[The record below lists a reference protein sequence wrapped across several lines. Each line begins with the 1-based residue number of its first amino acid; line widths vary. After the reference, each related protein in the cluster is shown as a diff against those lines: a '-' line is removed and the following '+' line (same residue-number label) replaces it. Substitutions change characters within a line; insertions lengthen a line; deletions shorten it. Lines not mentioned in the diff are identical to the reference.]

1 MTDMGPISVVSA
13 GAGTG
18 KTWRLSTEYV
28 NAAQSGVSPARIIA
42 TTFTIK
48 AAAELVERVRARLI
62 QEGYPEAAQSALAG
76 LVGTVNSVCGRLVSD
91 FAIDGG
97 LSPVAEVIPPE
108 MANSLFGLATEE
120 AIQKFSPKI
129 DPIAERLRQDD
140 WRKTIL
146 EIVNLARGSGLAPTQ
161 FADFAF
167 KSWQGIEPLLAPVA
181 ANETPADL
189 DRALVD
195 AIRTCISQIDAGGDE
210 TKTTKDTLTTLR
222 QIASQM
228 SNGRPLAWDAW
239 SRVSKLKAAKAS
251 EPFLQTVRAIAA
263 RHPTHPR
270 LHTDLREFI
279 DLVFSCAADAL
290 DHFSEFKRARG
301 LLDFTDQEALALEL
315 LRLPE
320 VRARMRERF
329 DLLMVDEFQ
338 DTSPIQL
345 AVFLEMAKAVKRSLW
360 VGDQKQAIFG
370 FRQTDP
376 ALVNAVIEKIRPAT
390 GGTEESLDTSRRSR
404 PSLVRFANAVFGAAF
419 PPKGVP
425 ADKVIIPNFHRSEPA
440 DFGPSLHHWKLEGKN
455 WPSALQALGG
465 RIQSMLA
472 SPDATPVINRADG
485 ARRPLKPSDI
495 AILCRQNERCKAVAD
510 VLGALGIPAAM
521 PRNGLLDTPEAVLAC
536 AALRY
541 LVDPADSLAVAE
553 LAHFNEGNGD
563 WLNVW
568 LTKGADVLKA
578 QCEAVVALDE
588 QRVNLAHLTPAE
600 ALETAVAAAR
610 IDQLVHRWDRAGERL
625 ANLDA
630 LRKVALLYEDSCRA
644 TRGAATAAGLV
655 AYLAKGLEKGGE
667 RPAFEGDDAVRVLT
681 YHRAKGLEWP
691 VVVLLD
697 LQDGAKR
704 SPFGAYSESPAG
716 GLDPWN
722 PLAGRWIRFWP
733 WPYGDQEKD
742 VHLDATA
749 SASPQAQAR
758 AEAELAEL
766 VRLLYV
772 GMTRARDYLVFA
784 TRPSASSAWIDILTR
799 ADGTPVLTLP
809 VTDGETQVNVDG
821 EAFTMV
827 VQSAGPPPAAIAQ
840 DETPAVAWF
849 APLPL
854 SGEQPKY
861 PPARLS
867 PSAASQDSNEN
878 SAPVAGTPIEIGQRL
893 PISGNPD
900 MRLLG
905 EAVHGFLA
913 ADTIDRPIAEREA
926 MANEALDR
934 WSVGGA
940 LLPASLIEAS
950 KRLDRFITDRW
961 PGAKQHRELP
971 VFSRIGDQRA
981 SGRVDLLL
989 ETAQGFVIIDHK
1001 TFPGAPD
1008 TWVEKANEYA
1018 PQLALYSQMIAQ
1030 ATGRPVLQRFIH
1042 MPIVGALIS
1051 VRAALSPITIRSPNN
1066 GNAPHTN

>member
-1 MTDMGPISVVSA
+1 MA
-13 GAGTG
+13 
-18 KTWRLSTEYV
+18 
-28 NAAQSGVSPARIIA
+28 SP
-42 TTFTIK
+42 
-48 AAAELVERVRARLI
+48 
-62 QEGYPEAAQSALAG
+62 
-76 LVGTVNSVCGRLVSD
+76 
-91 FAIDGG
+91 
-97 LSPVAEVIPPE
+97 
-108 MANSLFGLATEE
+108 LFSLATEE

-146 EIVNLARGSGLAPTQ
+146 DIVNLARGSGLEPQQ
-161 FADFAF
+161 FADFAT
-167 KSWQGIEPLLAPVA
+167 KSWQGIEPLLAPLA
-181 ANETPADL
+181 PNEMPADL
-189 DRALVD
+189 DRALAE
-195 AIRTCISQIDAGGDE
+195 AIRHCVSQIDAGGDA
-210 TKTTKDTLTTLR
+210 TKTTKDALTILR

-239 SRVSKLKAAKAS
+239 ARVSKLKAAKAS

-270 LHTDLREFI
+270 LHADLREFI

-290 DHFSEFKRARG
+290 DQFSEFKRARG

-315 LRLPE
+315 LRQPE

-345 AVFLEMAKAVKRSLW
+345 AVFLEMAKAVKRSIW

-404 PSLVRFANAVFGAAF
+404 PSLVQFANAVFGAAF
-419 PPKGVP
+419 PSKGVP
-425 ADKVIIPNFHRSEPA
+425 ADKVVIPNFHRPEPP
-440 DFGPSLHHWKLEGKN
+440 DFGPALHHWKLDGKN

-465 RIQSMLA
+465 RIQSILA
-472 SPDATPVINRADG
+472 SPDVTPVINRADG
-485 ARRPLKPSDI
+485 ASRPLKPSDI
-495 AILCRQNERCKAVAD
+495 AILCRQNDRCKAIAD
-510 VLGALGIPAAM
+510 VLGTLGIPAAM

-541 LVDPADSLAVAE
+541 LVDPGDTLAVAE

-578 QCEAVVALDE
+578 QCEPVAALNE

-600 ALETAVAAAR
+600 ALDTAIAAAR

-630 LRKVALLYEDSCRA
+630 LRKVALLYEKACQA

-655 AYLAKGLEKGGE
+655 AYLAKELDKGGE

-691 VVVLLD
+691 VVILLD

-716 GLDPWN
+716 GFDPWD

-758 AEAELAEL
+758 TEAELAEL

-809 VTDGETQVNVDG
+809 ATDGETQVNVDG

-827 VQSAGPPPAAIAQ
+827 VQSAGSPPAAGAQ
-840 DETPAVAWF
+840 GGAPQIAWF
-849 APLPL
+849 GPLPL

-878 SAPVAGTPIEIGQRL
+878 AAPVAGVPIQIGQRL
-893 PISGNPD
+893 PISGNPN

-913 ADTIDRPIAEREA
+913 ADHNDRPIAERGA
-926 MANEALDR
+926 MAQEALDR
-934 WSVGGA
+934 WGVGGV
-940 LLPASLIEAS
+940 LLPESLLEAS
-950 KRLDRFITDRW
+950 KRLDRFISDRW
-961 PGAKQHRELP
+961 PSARQHRELP

-981 SGRVDLLL
+981 SGRIDLLL
-989 ETAQGFVIIDHK
+989 ETVEGFVIIDHK
-1001 TFPGAPD
+1001 AFPGAPD
-1008 TWVEKANEYA
+1008 TWVDKAGEYA
-1018 PQLALYSQMIAQ
+1018 PQLGLYSQMIAR
-1030 ATGRPVLQRFIH
+1030 ATGRPVVQGFIH
-1042 MPIVGALIS
+1042 MPIVGILIEIG
-1051 VRAALSPITIRSPNN
+1051 LK
-1066 GNAPHTN
+1066 APFAVQVEQA

>member
-1 MTDMGPISVVSA
+1 MTGMGPISVVSA

-28 NAAQSGVSPARIIA
+28 NAAKIGASPSRIIA

-62 QEGYPEAAQSALAG
+62 QEGFPDAAQSALAG
-76 LVGTVNSVCGRLVSD
+76 LVGTVNSICGRLVGE
-91 FAIDGG
+91 FAIEGG

-108 MANSLFGLATEE
+108 MADSLFGLATEE
-120 AIQKFSPKI
+120 AVQRFSSKL
-129 DPIAERLRQDD
+129 DPLADRLRQDN

-146 EIVNLARGSGLAPTQ
+146 DVVNLARGSGLEPTQ
-161 FADFAF
+161 FTDFAL

-181 ANETPADL
+181 AGETAADL
-189 DRALVD
+189 DRAFVE
-195 AIRTCISQIDAGGDE
+195 AIQTCIKNVDAGGDSTE
-210 TKTTKDTLTTLR
+210 TTKKAMTTLR
-222 QIASQM
+222 QVASQL

-239 SRVSKLKAAKAS
+239 ARVSKLKAAKGS
-251 EPFLQTVRAIAA
+251 EPFLQPVRAIAA
-263 RHPTHPR
+263 RHATHPR
-270 LHTDLREFI
+270 LHSDIREFI
-279 DLVFSCAADAL
+279 ELVFACAADAL
-290 DHFSEFKRARG
+290 GHFSEFKRARG

-315 LRLPE
+315 LRQPE

-345 AVFLEMAKAVKRSLW
+345 AVFLEIARAVERSLW

-390 GGTEESLDTSRRSR
+390 GGSEESLDTSRRSR
-404 PSLVRFANAVFGAAF
+404 PSLVRFTNAVFAAAF
-419 PPKGVP
+419 PPRGVP
-425 ADKVIIPNFHRSEPA
+425 ADKVIIPNFHRPEPA
-440 DFGPSLHHWKLEGKN
+440 EFGPALHHWKLDGKN

-510 VLGALGIPAAM
+510 VLASLGIPAAM
-521 PRNGLLDTPEAVLAC
+521 PRNGLLDTPETVLAC

-553 LAHFNEGNGD
+553 LAHFNEGHDD
-563 WLNVW
+563 WFAVW
-568 LTKGADVLKA
+568 LTKGADAVKA
-578 QCEAVVALDE
+578 QCDAVLAIDE
-588 QRVNLAHLTPAE
+588 QRTKLAHLTPAE
-600 ALETAVAAAR
+600 ALETAIAAAR
-610 IDQLVHRWDRAGERL
+610 IDQLVHRWDRPGERL

-655 AYLAKGLEKGGE
+655 AYLSKGLADGGE

-681 YHRAKGLEWP
+681 YHKAKGLEWP

-704 SPFGAYSESPAG
+704 SPFGVYSESPAE

-722 PLAGRWIRFWP
+722 PLAGRWVRFWP

-749 SASPQAQAR
+749 SASPQAQSR
-758 AEAELAEL
+758 ADAELAEL

-772 GMTRARDYLVFA
+772 GMTRARDYLIFA
-784 TRPSASSAWIDILTR
+784 TRPPASSAWIDILTR

-809 VTDGETQVNVDG
+809 GTDGENPVNVDG
-821 EAFTMV
+821 ESFTMV
-827 VQSAGPPPAAIAQ
+827 VQSAGPPPAATVQEEA
-840 DETPAVAWF
+840 PAVAWF

-854 SGEQPKY
+854 LGEQPKY

-867 PSAASQDSNEN
+867 PSMAAQN
-878 SAPVAGTPIEIGQRL
+878 SADTGPQEVGIPIEIGQRL
-893 PISGNPD
+893 PLNGTPD

-913 ADTIDRPIAEREA
+913 ADNIDRPMTEREV
-926 MANEALDR
+926 MAKEALDR
-934 WSVGGA
+934 WGVSGA
-940 LLPASLIEAS
+940 LLPSSLIEAS
-950 KRLDRFITDRW
+950 NRLNVFITGRW
-961 PGAKQHRELP
+961 PGAKQHREMP
-971 VFSRIGDQRA
+971 VYGCIGTQRA

-989 ETAQGFVIIDHK
+989 ETSEGFVIIDHK

-1008 TWVEKANEYA
+1008 TWAEKAA
-1018 PQLALYSQMIAQ
+1018 GFSPQLSLYSQIISQ
-1030 ATGRPVLQRFIH
+1030 ATGRPVLQRFVH
-1042 MPIVGALIS
+1042 MPIVGAVI
-1051 VRAALSPITIRSPNN
+1051 AI
-1066 GNAPHTN
+1066 G

>member
-1 MTDMGPISVVSA
+1 MTEMGPISVVSA

-28 NAAQSGVSPARIIA
+28 NAAQSGASPARIIA

-48 AAAELVERVRARLI
+48 AAAELLERVRARLI
-62 QEGYPEAAQSALAG
+62 QEGFADAAQSALAG

-91 FAIDGG
+91 FAIDAG

-120 AIQKFSPKI
+120 AIQRFSPKI

-140 WRKTIL
+140 WRKIVL
-146 EIVNLARGSGLAPTQ
+146 DIVNLARGSGLEPQQ
-161 FADFAF
+161 FADFAL

-181 ANETPADL
+181 ANETSADL
-189 DRALVD
+189 DRALAETV
-195 AIRTCISQIDAGGDE
+195 RNCIAQIDAGGDVTE
-210 TKTTKDTLTTLR
+210 TTKKALTTLR
-222 QIASQM
+222 QVASQL

-239 SRVSKLKAAKAS
+239 ARVSKLKAAKAS
-251 EPFLQTVRAIAA
+251 EPFLQAVRAIAA

-279 DLVFSCAADAL
+279 GLIFSCAAEAL

-320 VRARMRERF
+320 VSARMRERF

-345 AVFLEMAKAVKRSLW
+345 AVFLAMAKSVKRSIW

-390 GGTEESLDTSRRSR
+390 GGAEESLDTSRRSR

-425 ADKVIIPNFHRSEPA
+425 ADKVVIANFHRPEPPG
-440 DFGPSLHHWKLEGKN
+440 FGPALHHWKLDGKN
-455 WPSALQALGG
+455 WTSALQALGG

-472 SPDATPVINRADG
+472 SPGATPVINRADG
-485 ARRPLKPSDI
+485 ASRPLKPSDI
-495 AILCRQNERCKAVAD
+495 AILCRSNERCKAVAD
-510 VLGALGIPAAM
+510 VLGTLGIPAAM
-521 PRNGLLDTPEAVLAC
+521 PRNGLLETAEAVLAV

-541 LVDPADSLAVAE
+541 LVDPADTLAVAE
-553 LAHFNEGNGD
+553 LAHFNEGNDD
-563 WLNVW
+563 WLTVW
-568 LTKGADVLKA
+568 LTKGADRLKS
-578 QCEAVVALDE
+578 QCEGVVALDE
-588 QRVNLAHLTPAE
+588 QRDNLAHLTPAE
-600 ALETAVAAAR
+600 ALETAIAAAR
-610 IDQLVHRWDRAGERL
+610 IDQLVRRWDRAGERL

-630 LRKVALLYEDSCRA
+630 LRKVALLYEDACRS

-655 AYLAKGLEKGGE
+655 AYLAKGLENGGE

-691 VVVLLD
+691 VVILLD
-697 LQDGAKR
+697 LQDGGKR
-704 SPFGAYSESPAG
+704 SPFGAYSESPVS

-758 AEAELAEL
+758 TEAEVAEL

-784 TRPSASSAWIDILTR
+784 TRPSAPSSWMDILTR
-799 ADGTPVLTLP
+799 ADGTSVLTLP
-809 VTDGETQVNVDG
+809 TTDGETQVSVDG
-821 EAFTMV
+821 QAFTML
-827 VQSAGPPPAAIAQ
+827 VQSAGPPPAAAAH
-840 DETPAVAWF
+840 DEAASVSWF

-854 SGEQPKY
+854 SGEPPKF
-861 PPARLS
+861 PPVRLS
-867 PSAASQDSNEN
+867 PSAAAHDGNDNRPPIAE
-878 SAPVAGTPIEIGQRL
+878 TPIEIGQRL
-893 PISGNPD
+893 PLSGSPD
-900 MRLLG
+900 MRFLG

-913 ADTIDRPIAEREA
+913 TDRINRSLAEREA
-926 MANEALDR
+926 IAKDALER
-934 WSVGGA
+934 WGVGGA

-950 KRLDRFITDRW
+950 KRLDRFISDRW
-961 PGAKQHRELP
+961 PEARQHREVP

-981 SGRVDLLL
+981 SGRIDLLL
-989 ETAQGFVIIDHK
+989 ETVDGFVIIDHK

-1008 TWVEKANEYA
+1008 SWIEKAKEFS
-1018 PQLALYSQMIAQ
+1018 PQLALYSQMVAQ
-1030 ATGRPVLQRFIH
+1030 ATGRPVLQNFIH
-1042 MPIVGALIS
+1042 MPIVGVVIGIGSKFWPAIQ
-1051 VRAALSPITIRSPNN
+1051 AGQA
-1066 GNAPHTN
+1066 

>member
-62 QEGYPEAAQSALAG
+62 QESYPDAAQSALAG

-108 MANSLFGLATEE
+108 MADSLFSLATEE

-140 WRKTIL
+140 WRKTVL
-146 EIVNLARGSGLAPTQ
+146 DIVNLARGSGLAPSQ
-161 FADFAF
+161 FADFAL

-189 DRALVD
+189 DRALFD
-195 AIRTCISQIDAGGDE
+195 AIGNCISQIDAGGDM

-228 SNGRPLAWDAW
+228 SNGRSLAWDAW
-239 SRVSKLKAAKAS
+239 ARVSKLKAAKAS

-279 DLVFSCAADAL
+279 DLAFSCAADAL

-301 LLDFTDQEALALEL
+301 LLDFTDQEELALEL
-315 LRLPE
+315 LRQPE
-320 VRARMRERF
+320 VRARMHERF

-376 ALVNAVIEKIRPAT
+376 ALVNAVIDKIRPAT

-425 ADKVIIPNFHRSEPA
+425 ADKVVIPNFHRPEPA
-440 DFGPSLHHWKLEGKN
+440 DFGPGLHHWKLEGKN
-455 WPSALQALGG
+455 WSSALQALGG
-465 RIQSMLA
+465 RIQAMLA
-472 SPDATPVINRADG
+472 SPDTTPVVNRADG
-485 ARRPLKPSDI
+485 ATRPLKPSDI

-510 VLGALGIPAAM
+510 VLGTLGIPAAM

-600 ALETAVAAAR
+600 ALETAIAAAR

-630 LRKVALLYEDSCRA
+630 LRKVALLYEDGCRA

-655 AYLAKGLEKGGE
+655 ANFAKGLKNGGE

-691 VVVLLD
+691 VVILLD

-704 SPFGAYSESPAG
+704 SPFGAYSESPAE

-733 WPYGDQEKD
+733 WPYGDQLKD

-758 AEAELAEL
+758 TEAELAEL

-772 GMTRARDYLVFA
+772 GITRARDYLVFA
-784 TRPSASSAWIDILTR
+784 TRPAAQSAWLDILTR

-809 VTDGETQVNVDG
+809 ASDGETQVHVDG

-827 VQSAGPPPAAIAQ
+827 VQTADPTLAAPVQ
-840 DETPAVAWF
+840 DEAPAVAWF

-878 SAPVAGTPIEIGQRL
+878 GTPIAGTPIEIGQRL
-893 PISGNPD
+893 PVSGNPD

-905 EAVHGFLA
+905 EAVHGFMA
-913 ADTIDRPIAEREA
+913 ADNIDRPIAEREA
-926 MANEALDR
+926 MAKALLDR
-934 WSVGGA
+934 WGVGGA
-940 LLPASLIEAS
+940 VLPVSLIEAS
-950 KRLDRFITDRW
+950 KRLNRFIADRW
-961 PGAKQHRELP
+961 PEARRHHELP
-971 VFSRIGDQRA
+971 VTSRIGDQRA
-981 SGRVDLLL
+981 VGRIDLLL
-989 ETAQGFVIIDHK
+989 ETTEGFVIIDHK
-1001 TFPGAPD
+1001 SFPGAPD
-1008 TWVEKANEYA
+1008 TWIEKAKDFS
-1018 PQLALYSQMIAQ
+1018 PQLALYSQIIAQ
-1030 ATGRPVLQRFIH
+1030 ATGRPVLHSFVH
-1042 MPIVGALIS
+1042 MPIVGAV
-1051 VRAALSPITIRSPNN
+1051 VRLDGKS
-1066 GNAPHTN
+1066 

>member
-28 NAAQSGVSPARIIA
+28 NAAQSGGSPARIIA

-48 AAAELVERVRARLI
+48 AAIELVERVRARLI
-62 QEGYPEAAQSALAG
+62 QEGFAEAAQSALAG
-76 LVGTVNSVCGRLVSD
+76 LVGTVNSVCGRVVSD

-108 MANSLFGLATEE
+108 MANSLFGLATEQ
-120 AIQKFSPKI
+120 AIQRFSPKI

-140 WRKTIL
+140 WRKTVL
-146 EIVNLARGSGLAPTQ
+146 DIVNLARASDLAPTQ
-161 FADFAF
+161 FADFSL
-167 KSWQGIEPLLAPVA
+167 KSWQGVEPLLAPIS
-181 ANETPADL
+181 ANETAADL
-189 DRALVD
+189 DRAL
-195 AIRTCISQIDAGGDE
+195 AETIRDCIAQIDAGGDATE
-210 TKTTKDTLTTLR
+210 TTKKTSATLR
-222 QIASQM
+222 QIASQL

-239 SRVSKLKAAKAS
+239 ARVSKLKAAKAS

-270 LHTDLREFI
+270 LQSDLREFI
-279 DLVFSCAADAL
+279 DLIFACAADSL

-315 LRLPE
+315 LRIPE

-376 ALVNAVIEKIRPAT
+376 ALVNAVIERIGPAT
-390 GGTEESLDTSRRSR
+390 GGAEETLDTSRRSR
-404 PSLVRFANAVFGAAF
+404 PSLVQFANAVFGAAF

-425 ADKVIIPNFHRSEPA
+425 ADKVVIPNFHRPEPLG
-440 DFGPSLHHWKLEGKN
+440 FGPALHHWKLDGKN

-465 RIQSMLA
+465 RIKSMLA
-472 SPDATPVINRADG
+472 SPETTPVINRSDG
-485 ARRPLKPSDI
+485 TSRPLKPSDI
-495 AILCRQNERCKAVAD
+495 AILSRSNERCKAVAD
-510 VLGALGIPAAM
+510 VLGSLGIPAAM
-521 PRNGLLDTPEAVLAC
+521 PRNGLLDTAEAVLAV

-563 WLNVW
+563 WLTVW

-588 QRVNLAHLTPAE
+588 QRANLAHLTPAE
-600 ALETAVAAAR
+600 ALETAIAAAR

-630 LRKVALLYEDSCRA
+630 LRKVALLYQDACRA

-655 AYLAKGLEKGGE
+655 AHLAKGLENGGE
-667 RPAFEGDDAVRVLT
+667 RPAFEGDDAVRILT

-691 VVVLLD
+691 VVILLD

-704 SPFGAYSESPAG
+704 SPFGVYSESAVG

-722 PLAGRWIRFWP
+722 PLAGRWIRLWP
-733 WPYGDQEKD
+733 WPYGEQEKD
-742 VHLDATA
+742 VYIDATA

-758 AEAELAEL
+758 TEAELAEL

-809 VTDGETQVNVDG
+809 TTDGEAQINVDG
-821 EAFTMV
+821 ETFTMV
-827 VQSAGPPPAAIAQ
+827 VQSAGPTIAATIQ
-840 DETPAVAWF
+840 DEPRAVAWF
-849 APLPL
+849 APPTL
-854 SGEQPKY
+854 SGAPPKY

-867 PSAASQDSNEN
+867 PSTAAQDGNDSRASIVE
-878 SAPVAGTPIEIGQRL
+878 TPIEIGERL
-893 PISGNPD
+893 PISGHPD

-905 EAVHGFLA
+905 EAVHGFLGS
-913 ADTIDRPIAEREA
+913 DSSDRPMAQREA
-926 MANEALDR
+926 MAKEALDR
-934 WSVGGA
+934 WGVGGT
-940 LLPASLIEAS
+940 LVPTSLIDAS
-950 KRLDRFITDRW
+950 KRLDRFIADRW
-961 PGAKQHRELP
+961 PQARQHREVP

-981 SGRVDLLL
+981 NGRIDLLL
-989 ETAQGFVIIDHK
+989 ETDDGFVIIDHK
-1001 TFPGAPD
+1001 TFPGAPG
-1008 TWVEKANEYA
+1008 TWIDKAREFG
-1018 PQLALYSQMIAQ
+1018 PQLALYGRMVAL
-1030 ATGRPVLQRFIH
+1030 ATDKPVQQSFIH
-1042 MPIVGALIS
+1042 MPIVGAVIE
-1051 VRAALSPITIRSPNN
+1051 I
-1066 GNAPHTN
+1066 

>member
-1 MTDMGPISVVSA
+1 MIDMGPISVVSA

-28 NAAQSGVSPARIIA
+28 NAAQNGASPARIIA

-62 QEGYPEAAQSALAG
+62 QEGYAEAAQSALAG

-120 AIQKFSPKI
+120 AIQQFSPRI

-140 WRKTIL
+140 WRKTVL
-146 EIVNLARGSGLAPTQ
+146 DIVDLARGSGLVPTQ
-161 FADFAF
+161 FADFAL
-167 KSWQGIEPLLAPVA
+167 KSWRGIEPLLAPVA
-181 ANETPADL
+181 ANETAADL
-189 DRALVD
+189 DRALVEV
-195 AIRTCISQIDAGGDE
+195 IRSCISQIDAGGDV
-210 TKTTKDTLTTLR
+210 TKTTKDALTTLR

-228 SNGRPLAWDAW
+228 SNRRPLAWDAW
-239 SRVSKLKAAKAS
+239 ARISKLKAAKAS

-270 LHTDLREFI
+270 LHADLREFT

-315 LRLPE
+315 LRQPE

-345 AVFLEMAKAVKRSLW
+345 AVFLEMAKAVKRSLL

-390 GGTEESLDTSRRSR
+390 GGAEESLDTSRRSR

-419 PPKGVP
+419 PPKGIP
-425 ADKVIIPNFHRSEPA
+425 ADKVVIPNFHRPEPPG
-440 DFGPSLHHWKLEGKN
+440 FGAALHHWKLDGKN

-485 ARRPLKPSDI
+485 TSRPLKPSDI

-521 PRNGLLDTPEAVLAC
+521 PRNGLLDTAEAVLAI

-541 LVDPADSLAVAE
+541 FVDPADSLAVAE
-553 LAHFNEGNGD
+553 LAHFNEGNGN
-563 WLNVW
+563 WLTVW
-568 LTKGADVLKA
+568 LTKGADVVKS
-578 QCEAVVALDE
+578 QCEAIVALDE
-588 QRVNLAHLTPAE
+588 QRDNLAHLTPAE
-600 ALETAVAAAR
+600 ALETAIAAAR
-610 IDQLVHRWDRAGERL
+610 IDQLVHRWDRPGERL

-630 LRKVALLYEDSCRA
+630 LRKVALLYEDACRA

-655 AYLAKGLEKGGE
+655 AYLAKGLENGGE

-691 VVVLLD
+691 VVILLD

-704 SPFGAYSESPAG
+704 SPFGVYSESPAG

-749 SASPQAQAR
+749 SASPQARAR
-758 AEAELAEL
+758 TEAELAEL

-784 TRPSASSAWIDILTR
+784 TRPSAASSWIDILTR

-809 VTDGETQVNVDG
+809 ATDGETEVNVDG
-821 EAFTMV
+821 ETFAMV
-827 VQSAGPPPAAIAQ
+827 VQSAGPTPAAAVQ
-840 DETPAVAWF
+840 DEAPAVAWF

-854 SGEQPKY
+854 SGEPPKF

-867 PSAASQDSNEN
+867 PSAASQDSNDHR
-878 SAPVAGTPIEIGQRL
+878 APIADTPIEIGRRL

-913 ADTIDRPIAEREA
+913 ADGINRPLAEREA
-926 MANEALDR
+926 MAKEVLDR
-934 WSVGGA
+934 WGVGGA

-950 KRLDRFITDRW
+950 KRLDRFIADRW
-961 PGAKQHRELP
+961 PEARQHHELP

-981 SGRVDLLL
+981 SGRIDLLL
-989 ETAQGFVIIDHK
+989 ETAEGFVIIDHK
-1001 TFPGAPD
+1001 SFPGAPD
-1008 TWVEKANEYA
+1008 TWVEKAKEFL

-1030 ATGRPVLQRFIH
+1030 ATGSPVLYSFIH
-1042 MPIVGALIS
+1042 MPIVGAIIGIGS
-1051 VRAALSPITIRSPNN
+1051 NLSPPIQASSTSII
-1066 GNAPHTN
+1066 